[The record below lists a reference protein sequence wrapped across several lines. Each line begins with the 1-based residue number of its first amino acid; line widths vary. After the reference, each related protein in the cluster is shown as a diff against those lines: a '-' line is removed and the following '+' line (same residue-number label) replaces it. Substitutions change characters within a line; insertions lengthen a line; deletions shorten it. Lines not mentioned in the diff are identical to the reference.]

1 MPNIEIEY
9 KYRIDDPD
17 KMIDKIIG
25 LGAKFEK
32 QSRAVDTYFLVP
44 DNIEGRKYLRV
55 REGDGKSILA
65 YHYVVA
71 NDLTKEWEIE
81 VSDAKIA
88 REVLVNIG
96 HSLDVVVDKSR
107 KKYYLYNSEIVV
119 DIVARLGN
127 FVEIESKTKE
137 ELLEIE
143 KKLGFIESDRII
155 DCGYPDMI
163 KKLNSK

>member
-9 KYRIDDPD
+9 KYIIDDPD
-17 KMIDKIIG
+17 KMIDKIKD

-32 QSRAVDTYFLVP
+32 QSRVIDSYFIVP

-55 REGDGKSILA
+55 RESDNRSILA

-71 NDLTKEWEIE
+71 NDLTKEWEVE

-88 REVLVNIG
+88 REILVNVG
-96 HSLDVVVDKSR
+96 HSLDAIVDKSR
-107 KKYYLYNSEIVV
+107 KKYHLNNSEIVV
-119 DIVARLGN
+119 DNVVRLGN
-127 FVEIESKTKE
+127 FVEIESSTKE

-143 KKLGFIESDRII
+143 KKLGFVESDRII

-163 KKLNSK
+163 KKLYSK